1 MHQNS
6 PLKSHKGLQ
15 CFLSFLHS
23 LYYFSCQYFSTKST
37 SLTVY
42 ISFSNPHQLQSW
54 VWLVKVLFSN
64 REHCGYTCIVVSE
77 GQVKNDCSAGT
88 EKQKI
93 WKKKFH
99 IWKIELLYWA
109 VLKYKS
115 AHKSKYECIYPKKYL
130 LCVSLRCYVCTL
142 QFRNCSSVL
151 ACKLSFLTH
160 ELFHLMKFCPD
171 WMKQCGLERSTGY
184 SWPQA
189 GCSDWEILSSSLFN
203 LAVVCSLVI
212 LPIVESNK
220 CLQLL
225 LYNQLLWYLTVLW
238 KGLQK

>member
-15 CFLSFLHS
+15 CFLSFLQS

-42 ISFSNPHQLQSW
+42 ISFSNPHQLRSW

-160 ELFHLMKFCPD
+160 ELWPFSSILWNFVQTEWSNVVLKGAQVIAD
-171 WMKQCGLERSTGY
+171 LKRGVQTGK
-184 SWPQA
+184 SSHRH
-189 GCSDWEILSSSLFN
+189 CSI
-203 LAVVCSLVI
+203 
-212 LPIVESNK
+212 
-220 CLQLL
+220 LQL
-225 LYNQLLWYLTVLW
+225 YVLW
-238 KGLQK
+238 LYCP